1 MKAFQVC
8 IALAAFA
15 ASVFT
20 QPAVADVSHI
30 GIEAMDFEA
39 GELPKLNVN
48 MVTDHNDLSLL
59 TFYIR
64 QKYENT
70 IVLEKLIVDDHK
82 QNTFILRGEEKII
95 DPNSSLI
102 VSEYRSGKW
111 QQYSPVSLF
120 KGDLGKQTASHQ
132 ADKPVAIKTMKSST
146 AYKQRHQNVVAQPQA
161 KPESRYSSSIASTSS
176 STSNRYSSSADA
188 SQSDC
193 IINKSVEDT
202 LWNLGL
208 SNAKQWGT
216 NVFGA
221 MIAIYE
227 TNPDAFIDHNIQK
240 LKADSKLNCPSGEIL
255 AQFQSPNQD
264 KLSFDALV
272 AGKIPN
278 AEHNNVNAQV
288 EMVQSDDQQSQR
300 VKASEVTALPEA
312 IEAIEAIEVIE
323 KIEDEIVTLE
333 VSESELVADEPNS
346 ISECVINKLP
356 EDSLWRIATANHK
369 QWNTSIFGA
378 ILAIYE
384 VNPNAFAGQ
393 NIQQL
398 RADASLDC
406 PSEDILKQYQ
416 DAQADK
422 IKFDQLVA
430 EHKAG

>member
-48 MVTDHNDLSLL
+48 VVSDHNDLSLL

-64 QKYENT
+64 QKYKNT

-202 LWNLGL
+202 LWKLGI

-240 LKADSKLNCPSGEIL
+240 LKADSKLNCPSGEML

-272 AGKIPN
+272 AGKISK
-278 AEHNNVNAQV
+278 AEHNNLDDQV
-288 EMVQSDDQQSQR
+288 EMVQFNGQQSQR
-300 VKASEVTALPEA
+300 VKESEVTAPP
-312 IEAIEAIEVIE
+312 EVIE
-323 KIEDEIVTLE
+323 TIEDEIVSIG
-333 VSESELVADEPNS
+333 VSDNEPVADES
-346 ISECVINKLP
+346 YLISECVINKLP
-356 EDSLWRIATANHK
+356 QDSLWSVATANHK

-384 VNPNAFAGQ
+384 VNPSAFSGQ

-398 RADASLDC
+398 RADATLDC

-416 DAQADK
+416 NAQADK
-422 IKFDQLVA
+422 LKFDELVA
-430 EHKAG
+430 RQQSN

>member
-30 GIEAMDFEA
+30 GIEAMGFEA

-48 MVTDHNDLSLL
+48 VVSDHNNLSLL

-64 QKYENT
+64 QKYKNT

-102 VSEYRSGKW
+102 VSEYRNGKW

-120 KGDLGKQTASHQ
+120 KGGLEPQTASHQ
-132 ADKPVAIKTMKSST
+132 AAKPVAIKTMKSSN
-146 AYKQRHQNVVAQPQA
+146 AYKQRHQNVATQPQV
-161 KPESRYSSSIASTSS
+161 KSDSRYSPAIANSSASTD
-176 STSNRYSSSADA
+176 NRYSSLAA
-188 SQSDC
+188 TSQSDC
-193 IINKSVEDT
+193 TINKSVEDT
-202 LWNLGL
+202 LWKLGT

-227 TNPDAFIDHNIQK
+227 ANPDAFVDRNIQK
-240 LKADSKLNCPSGEIL
+240 LMASSKLSCPSVETL

-264 KLSFDALV
+264 KLMFDALV
-272 AGKIPN
+272 AGKMPKVNHNN
-278 AEHNNVNAQV
+278 AEEQV
-288 EMVQSDDQQSQR
+288 EIAHSSEQQPQP
-300 VKASEVTALPEA
+300 VKDTEVASIPEA
-312 IEAIEAIEVIE
+312 IEAIET
-323 KIEDEIVTLE
+323 IEDELVSLE
-333 VSESELVADEPNS
+333 ASENEPVADALYS
-346 ISECVINKLP
+346 HSECVIDKQP
-356 EDSLWRIATANHK
+356 EDSLWRVATANHQ

-384 VNPNAFAGQ
+384 VNPSAFAGQ

-398 RADASLDC
+398 RADATLDC

-416 DAQADK
+416 NPQEDK
-422 IKFDQLVA
+422 LKFDELVA
-430 EHKAG
+430 RQ

>member
-48 MVTDHNDLSLL
+48 VVSDHNDLSLL

-64 QKYENT
+64 QKYKNT

-202 LWNLGL
+202 LWKLGI

-240 LKADSKLNCPSGEIL
+240 LKADSKLNCPSGEML

-272 AGKIPN
+272 AGEIPK

-288 EMVQSDDQQSQR
+288 EMVQSDDQQSQM

-312 IEAIEAIEVIE
+312 IEVIE
-323 KIEDEIVTLE
+323 TIEDEIVSIG
-333 VSESELVADEPNS
+333 VSDNEPVADEPTL

-356 EDSLWRIATANHK
+356 QDSLWSVATANHK

-384 VNPNAFAGQ
+384 VNPSAFSGQ

-398 RADASLDC
+398 RADATLDC

-416 DAQADK
+416 NAQADK
-422 IKFDQLVA
+422 LKFDELVA
-430 EHKAG
+430 RQQSN

>member
-48 MVTDHNDLSLL
+48 VVSDHNDLSLL

-64 QKYENT
+64 QKYKNT

-102 VSEYRSGKW
+102 VSEYRNGKW

-202 LWNLGL
+202 LWKLGI

-227 TNPDAFIDHNIQK
+227 TNPDAFINNNIQK
-240 LKADSKLNCPSGEIL
+240 LKADSKLNCPSGKML

-272 AGKIPN
+272 AGKISK
-278 AEHNNVNAQV
+278 AEHNNLDDQV

-312 IEAIEAIEVIE
+312 IEVIE
-323 KIEDEIVTLE
+323 TIEDEIVSLE
-333 VSESELVADEPNS
+333 VSESELVADEPYL

-356 EDSLWRIATANHK
+356 QDSLWSVATANHK

-384 VNPNAFAGQ
+384 VNPSAFSGQ

-398 RADASLDC
+398 RADATLDC

-416 DAQADK
+416 NAQADK
-422 IKFDQLVA
+422 LKFDELVA
-430 EHKAG
+430 RQQSN

>member
-48 MVTDHNDLSLL
+48 VVSDHNDLSLL

-102 VSEYRSGKW
+102 VSEYRDGKW

-120 KGDLGKQTASHQ
+120 KDNVDLRSASQQ
-132 ADKPVAIKTMKSST
+132 ADKPVAIKTMKSSNT
-146 AYKQRHQNVVAQPQA
+146 YIQRYQAEAAGTQAQSDYSAKAVAVSA
-161 KPESRYSSSIASTSS
+161 
-176 STSNRYSSSADA
+176 SSAAYQSLPAND
-188 SQSDC
+188 SQYRC
-193 IINKSVEDT
+193 VINQIAGDT

-300 VKASEVTALPEA
+300 VKASEVTALPET
-312 IEAIEAIEVIE
+312 IEVIE
-323 KIEDEIVTLE
+323 TIEDEIVSLE
-333 VSESELVADEPNS
+333 VSESELVADESNS

>member
-48 MVTDHNDLSLL
+48 VISDHNDLSLL

-64 QKYENT
+64 QKYKNT

-102 VSEYRSGKW
+102 VSEYRNGKW

-120 KGDLGKQTASHQ
+120 KDSVGHHTASHQ

-146 AYKQRHQNVVAQPQA
+146 AYKQRNQIVSA
-161 KPESRYSSSIASTSS
+161 KSDSRSPPSVTNS
-176 STSNRYSSSADA
+176 STNNRYSSSADA
-188 SQSDC
+188 SQSGC
-193 IINKSVEDT
+193 TINKSVEDT
-202 LWNLGL
+202 LWKLGT
-208 SNAKQWGT
+208 SHAKSWGT

-227 TNPDAFIDHNIQK
+227 TNPDAFINHNIQK
-240 LKADSKLNCPSGEIL
+240 LKADSTLNCPSGETL

-272 AGKIPN
+272 AGNVLTTNHKN
-278 AEHNNVNAQV
+278 AADPV
-288 EMVQSDDQQSQR
+288 EVVQFNHQQSQR
-300 VKASEVTALPEA
+300 VNIDSEVANTTK
-312 IEAIEAIEVIE
+312 VIE
-323 KIEDEIVTLE
+323 TIEDNIISVEMNEHERI
-333 VSESELVADEPNS
+333 ADEAYS
-346 ISECVINKLP
+346 ASECVIDKLP

-369 QWNTSIFGA
+369 QWNTNIFGA

-384 VNPNAFAGQ
+384 VNPKAFAAQ

-398 RADASLDC
+398 KADATLDC
-406 PSEDILKQYQ
+406 PSVEILKQYQ
-416 DAQADK
+416 NVQADK
-422 IKFDQLVA
+422 LKFDELVA
-430 EHKAG
+430 RQQAN